1 MVENTHE
8 PFVPPSY
15 EALREAIMQPEGN
28 PEIDPD
34 ALISTEEEV
43 WNVLLVAYRKLKA
56 SKPDDR
62 SERARR
68 YAVTITE
75 YEKMLS
81 YFNTM
86 VWEGLDA

>member
-1 MVENTHE
+1 
-8 PFVPPSY
+8 
-15 EALREAIMQPEGN
+15 MQPEGN

-62 SERARR
+62 SERSRR

>member
-1 MVENTHE
+1 MVENTYE

-15 EALREAIMQPEGN
+15 EALREAIGQPEEN

-43 WNVLLVAYRKLKA
+43 WNALLAAYRKLKV

-86 VWEGLDA
+86 VWEGLEA

>member
-1 MVENTHE
+1 
-8 PFVPPSY
+8 
-15 EALREAIMQPEGN
+15 MQPEGK

-43 WNVLLVAYRKLKA
+43 WNSLLAAYRKLKA
-56 SKPDDR
+56 AKPDDR

>member
-1 MVENTHE
+1 
-8 PFVPPSY
+8 
-15 EALREAIMQPEGN
+15 MQPEGN